1 MAPLVVGEMLL
12 FLHKTMLVGLQVGI
26 LPQVP
31 SVDSRGE
38 LLNDLIENQSPLLM
52 TVPYAF
58 ADVCRGL

>member
-38 LLNDLIENQSPLLM
+38 LLNENQSPLLM